1 MKYFNKTKRFNLL
14 VAFAAL
20 IILATSCNKELE
32 QIPAAV
38 VTTPTGETLDKVLQG
53 NADDNLYYELV
64 VRGGQV
70 NMINNNN
77 LFTMFVP
84 NNLGMK
90 VFINAASG
98 GLIPLNAPD
107 AYFSGFIANYLTVDQ
122 AAAIVKYNTM
132 PQVITSASIPN
143 VFPNF
148 YYPSTFNPAPGVSAL
163 ARLDVYPST
172 RNAIVPGV
180 IYGWLNN
187 IPITGVDQMASNGVI
202 HHTAT
207 LVTPNSRTLW
217 DRISTESD
225 LTYLKAAIETADIGA
240 APGSTLQG
248 YLSQF
253 GPDFTVFAPVDTAF
267 KSFIVNLL
275 VANSVPEFIA
285 NIIVTNYGTI
295 LLTNPSSIPVIGP
308 LIAQQITPTN
318 VKGIV
323 VYHVLGHRAFTN
335 NFPTTETA
343 YPTLLN
349 SGLPTHPGVKLNAT
363 FGIVPGLP
371 FPIVTSATVK
381 DVRNNV
387 ANIFINTQPLT
398 PDPYGT
404 SDQNFLNGTLNKISA
419 VLSPQ

>member
-1 MKYFNKTKRFNLL
+1 MKYFNKIKRFNLL
-14 VAFAAL
+14 VAFAVL
-20 IILATSCNKELE
+20 VILTTSCNKELE
-32 QIPAAV
+32 QIPDAV
-38 VTTPTGETLDKVLQG
+38 VTPPTGETLDKVLQG
-53 NADDNLYYELV
+53 NADDNLYYQLV
-64 VRGGQV
+64 VRGNQLGL
-70 NMINNNN
+70 INNTH

-84 NNLGMK
+84 NDMGMK

-98 GLIPLNAPD
+98 GQIPLNAPD
-107 AYFSGFIANYLTVDQ
+107 AYFSGFIANYISVQQ
-122 AAAIVKYNTM
+122 AAAIVQYNTM

-148 YYPSTFNPAPGVSAL
+148 YYPSAFNPAPNVSAL

-172 RNAIVPGV
+172 RNGIPGLLP
-180 IYGWLNN
+180 GWLNN

-202 HHTAT
+202 HHIAT

-267 KSFIVNLL
+267 TSFIKNLL
-275 VANSVPEFIA
+275 VANMVPGFIA
-285 NIIVTNYGTI
+285 DILIANYGTT
-295 LLTNPSSIPVIGP
+295 LLTNPGSIPIIGT
-308 LIAQQITPTN
+308 LLAQQITPTN

-349 SGLPTHPGVKLNAT
+349 AGLPTHPGVKLNAT
-363 FGIVPGLP
+363 FGSVPGLP
-371 FPIVTSATVK
+371 FPLVTSATVT

-387 ANIFINTQPLT
+387 ANIFINAQPLT

>member
-1 MKYFNKTKRFNLL
+1 MKYFNKIKRFNLL
-14 VAFAAL
+14 VAFASL
-20 IILATSCNKELE
+20 IILTTSCNKELE
-32 QIPAAV
+32 QIPEAV
-38 VTTPTGETLDKVLQG
+38 VTPPTGETLDKVLQG
-53 NADDNLYYELV
+53 NADDNLYYQLV
-64 VRGGQV
+64 VRGNQLGL
-70 NMINNNN
+70 INNTH

-84 NNLGMK
+84 NDMGMK

-98 GLIPLNAPD
+98 GQIPLNAPD
-107 AYFSGFIANYLTVDQ
+107 AYFSGFIANYITVDQ
-122 AAAIVKYNTM
+122 AAAIVQYNTM

-148 YYPSTFNPAPGVSAL
+148 YYPSAFNPAPNVSAL

-172 RNAIVPGV
+172 RNGIPGLLP
-180 IYGWLNN
+180 GWLNN

-202 HHTAT
+202 HHIAT

-267 KSFIVNLL
+267 TSFIKNLL
-275 VANSVPEFIA
+275 VANMVPGFIA
-285 NIIVTNYGTI
+285 DILIANYGTT
-295 LLTNPSSIPVIGP
+295 LLTNPGSIPIIGT
-308 LIAQQITPTN
+308 LLAQQITPTN

-363 FGIVPGLP
+363 FGSVPGLP
-371 FPIVTSATVK
+371 FPLVTSATVT

-387 ANIFINTQPLT
+387 ANIFINAQPLT